1 NWNITKDEDETGSLV
16 STWEM
21 TNQLVKQLEIIGT
34 KRVALFKNSQKINKN
49 LIETPLAQIASSRGV
64 LVSRPPN

>member
-1 NWNITKDEDETGSLV
+1 
-16 STWEM
+16 M